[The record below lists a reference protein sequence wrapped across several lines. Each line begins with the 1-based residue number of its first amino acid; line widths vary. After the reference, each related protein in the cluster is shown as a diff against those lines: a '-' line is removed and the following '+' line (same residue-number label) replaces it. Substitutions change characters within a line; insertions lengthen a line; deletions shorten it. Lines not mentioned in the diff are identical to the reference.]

1 MHQEYIFRSTCTLR
15 QRNRDK
21 PRPPTFGS
29 RQTAERQSVRFL
41 DQVLGEPLIALM
53 VVAVAVV
60 VNVVR
65 RSELLSIC

>member
-1 MHQEYIFRSTCTLR
+1 MRR
-15 QRNRDK
+15 RNRDK

-29 RQTAERQSVRFL
+29 RQTADRQPVCFL

-60 VNVVR
+60 VNVTR
-65 RSELLSIC
+65 RSEHLRIC